1 MQIRLRN
8 TDYFRRIWLSFRF
21 SEGSL
26 AGQDVPKT
34 RFPVQT
40 PLSFFLGFETQHHYE
55 TPGDPLDRIR
65 TDVNDWNLFS
75 DAALLNITQNC
86 FVFVF
91 LFFSIAKIK
100 IQYANKIVSYKR
112 YGPNY
117 LQTRRDTWIPCS
129 ILLTSDSC
137 FYPCFWPVL
146 HRFCLY
152 NRETNCM
159 YFNYFNCKSKTTF
172 GKVIKQ
178 KKKIMQR

>member
-1 MQIRLRN
+1 M
-8 TDYFRRIWLSFRF
+8 F
-21 SEGSL
+21 
-26 AGQDVPKT
+26 
-34 RFPVQT
+34 
-40 PLSFFLGFETQHHYE
+40 
-55 TPGDPLDRIR
+55 
-65 TDVNDWNLFS
+65 
-75 DAALLNITQNC
+75 
-86 FVFVF
+86 FVF
-91 LFFSIAKIK
+91 LCFSIAKIK

-159 YFNYFNCKSKTTF
+159 YFNYFYCKSKTTF

-178 KKKIMQR
+178 KKKNHAAVSVSEIWLEGYNNWFVSLTLTGGLQTSHRKHTALIYTLRNSLLTVALKGVNHFFLFWNSSVKKLHFGNR